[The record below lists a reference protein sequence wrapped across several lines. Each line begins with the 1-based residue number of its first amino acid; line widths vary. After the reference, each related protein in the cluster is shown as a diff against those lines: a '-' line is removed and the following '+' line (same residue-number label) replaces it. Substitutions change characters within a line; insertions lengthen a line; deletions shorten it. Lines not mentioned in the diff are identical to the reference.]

1 MAITEIVT
9 LLKDVL
15 LGGAAITGAF
25 IANKGLT
32 TWKRQHKGNSEYE
45 LSRRILVTLY
55 KYRDAIDG
63 VRHPAIW
70 ENEMPRP
77 PEEKIKSM
85 TVDEIR
91 FYGTRMAIQARW
103 DKVNVE
109 RTSLYAD
116 LLEAKALWDDEIIER
131 FKVLFKLQQELFISF
146 QNFIQLINPDLD
158 EDTKEA
164 VKNIKK
170 NRRDIMYS
178 DLSEEGDEYK
188 KEFQKGVE
196 EIEKYLN
203 PKLRYSGVLT
213 QTKRFNDKREV
224 DKTNEHH
231 VKLFKT
237 TEYSAKALETTKQ
250 SFNFISTFIHFSVV
264 FPRLKSVGLRW
275 NHRNKSQIQGQL
287 TRLIALIRP
296 IHQ

>member
-9 LLKDVL
+9 LLKDIL

-70 ENEMPRP
+70 ENEMPSP

-85 TVDEIR
+85 TGDEIR

-116 LLEAKALWDDEIIER
+116 LLQAKALWDDELIKR

-146 QNFIQLINPDLD
+146 QNLIQLINPDLD

-203 PKLRYSGVLT
+203 PKLRY
-213 QTKRFNDKREV
+213 
-224 DKTNEHH
+224 
-231 VKLFKT
+231 
-237 TEYSAKALETTKQ
+237 
-250 SFNFISTFIHFSVV
+250 
-264 FPRLKSVGLRW
+264 
-275 NHRNKSQIQGQL
+275 
-287 TRLIALIRP
+287 
-296 IHQ
+296 

>member
-9 LLKDVL
+9 LLKDIL
-15 LGGAAITGAF
+15 LGGAAITSAF

-70 ENEMPRP
+70 ENEMPSP

-85 TVDEIR
+85 TGDEIR

-116 LLEAKALWDDEIIER
+116 LLQAKALWDDELIKR

-146 QNFIQLINPDLD
+146 QNLIQLINPDLD

-203 PKLRYSGVLT
+203 PKLRY
-213 QTKRFNDKREV
+213 
-224 DKTNEHH
+224 
-231 VKLFKT
+231 
-237 TEYSAKALETTKQ
+237 
-250 SFNFISTFIHFSVV
+250 
-264 FPRLKSVGLRW
+264 
-275 NHRNKSQIQGQL
+275 
-287 TRLIALIRP
+287 
-296 IHQ
+296 